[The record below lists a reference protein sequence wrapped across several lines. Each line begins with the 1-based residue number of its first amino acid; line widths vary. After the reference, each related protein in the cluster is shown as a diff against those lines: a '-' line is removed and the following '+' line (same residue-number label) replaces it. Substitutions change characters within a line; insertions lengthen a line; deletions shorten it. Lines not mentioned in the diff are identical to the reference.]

1 MTSTARSALLLALA
15 LAVPAALAGA
25 SASPP
30 PAAEALSFLELAGP
44 LMTAEERAIYLALG
58 RDYRRAAF
66 ERRFWASR
74 DPFPET
80 PVNELEVRWRER
92 VPGALARVGTLDD
105 PRALVQLLVGEPTT
119 RTPLSCPGR
128 LRPGEIWIFDSADR
142 IREPF
147 ALVFLD
153 DPVGGAP
160 ALWRPADGGAAL
172 AAPGTTFAAESGPAD
187 WTPGCPGDDDLRA
200 TLGLAADW
208 DELVRRHGVL
218 PRPDPAW
225 AREFLIEPNETTP
238 PRPLTASIDYD
249 FPGASGRRTL
259 VEGTFAVFP
268 RPDGELAYRVEGEVV
283 QGDALVETFRYR
295 FDPLRTPGEGAPP
308 IPIRFQRALQPGNY
322 RFVVRLTDMAT
333 QAELRDERTL
343 EVPFARRPN
352 GGAPPEEAPAD
363 DGEVSVR
370 LRAPLD
376 RLVTGRQRIA
386 AELRGEGAH
395 RIAFRLDGRPVFAKT
410 RPPYEVELD
419 FGRAPRPHRVEA
431 IALDARGRELARDE
445 VTVNGGP
452 HRFSLRLVEP
462 AVVPSGTDRIPV
474 RAVIEAPEGERVER
488 VELYFGERLAATL
501 FQPPWSVTLQAPAAE
516 RPDWVR
522 AVAYLDG
529 GGAAED
535 VRLLAGGVPGEALDV
550 DLVEIYASALD
561 RRGRPID
568 DLTADEVRAAEDGA
582 EMSIRR
588 FERVEGRPIHAGV
601 LIDVSSSMA
610 EELWDAERAA
620 YVFFERVLTPRDRAA
635 VVIFSD
641 EVRLA
646 ARFTGRLDVLAGGLA
661 GLEARGDTH
670 LHDAVAFALHY
681 FSGIRGQRAIVL
693 LSDGFDSGSDLS
705 FEDTLDYARRTGV
718 AIYAIGLGVPTN
730 PPDGRLAL
738 DQLARETGGRSF
750 YVDRAH
756 ELERVYSAIERE
768 LRAQYLIAYQSPRSD
783 GDAFREIDVEILRPG
798 AEARTIRGYYP

>member
-1 MTSTARSALLLALA
+1 MTVTTRSALALA
-15 LAVPAALAGA
+15 LAVAAAYTVA
-25 SASPP
+25 TAAPP
-30 PAAEALSFLELAGP
+30 PAVDTLSFLELAGP
-44 LMTAEERAIYLALG
+44 LMTAEERSIYLALG
-58 RDYRRAAF
+58 RDYRRTAF
-66 ERRFWASR
+66 EKRFWASR

-92 VPGALARVGTLDD
+92 VPAVLARFGSLAD
-105 PRALVQLLVGEPTT
+105 PRAFVQLLAGEPAT
-119 RTPLSCPGR
+119 RATLGCPGR

-153 DPVGGAP
+153 DPTGAAP
-160 ALWRPADGGAAL
+160 TLWRPAEGGDAL
-172 AAPGTTFAAESGPAD
+172 AAPGVSFAAESRPAD
-187 WTPGCPGDDDLRA
+187 WARGCPRDADLSA
-200 TLGLAADW
+200 SLALAADW

-218 PRPDPAW
+218 PRPDPSW
-225 AREFLIEPNETTP
+225 ARDFLLEPDEAP
-238 PRPLTASIDYD
+238 PAKPLTASLDYD
-249 FPGASGRRTL
+249 FPGATGRRTL

-268 RPDGELAYRVEGEVV
+268 RAEGELAYRLEGEVV
-283 QGDALVETFRYR
+283 QGDTLVETFRYR

-308 IPIRFQRALQPGNY
+308 IPVRFQRALLPGSY
-322 RFVVRLTDMAT
+322 RLAVRLTDMT
-333 QAELRDERTL
+333 TEAELRDERTVD
-343 EVPFARRPN
+343 VPFARAPD
-352 GGAPPEEAPAD
+352 GGAQDETAAPAN
-363 DGEVSVR
+363 GETSVR

-376 RLVTGRQRIA
+376 RLVTGRQRIS
-386 AELRGEGAH
+386 AELRGEGAQ

-410 RPPYEVELD
+410 RPPFEVELD
-419 FGRAPRPHRVEA
+419 FGKAPRPHRVEA
-431 IALDARGRELARDE
+431 IALDARGREVARDE

-488 VELYFGERLAATL
+488 VELFLGERLAATI
-501 FQPPWSVTLQAPAAE
+501 FQPPWSLTLQAPAAE

-535 VRLLAGGVPGEALDV
+535 VRLLDGGVPGEALDV
-550 DLVEIYASALD
+550 DLVEIYASVLD

-568 DLTADEVRAAEDGA
+568 DLSADEVRVREDGV
-582 EMSIRR
+582 EMKIRR

-601 LIDVSSSMA
+601 MIDVSSSMA
-610 EELWDAERAA
+610 EELWEAERAA

-661 GLEARGDTH
+661 DLEARGDTH
-670 LHDAVAFALHY
+670 LHDAVAFTLHY

-693 LSDGFDSGSDLS
+693 LSDGFDSGSELS

-750 YVDRAH
+750 YVERAH

-798 AEARTIRGYYP
+798 AETRTIRGYYP

>member
-1 MTSTARSALLLALA
+1 MNATSRSDRSALALALLLAVA
-15 LAVPAALAGA
+15 FAAGA
-25 SASPP
+25 SEA
-30 PAAEALSFLELAGP
+30 PARRDELPFLDVAGP
-44 LMTAEERAIYLALG
+44 LLTPEERAIYLALG

-66 ERRFWASR
+66 EKRFWASR

-92 VPGALARVGTLDD
+92 IPAALARYGSLGD
-105 PRALVQLLVGEPTT
+105 PRAVVELLVGEPRT
-119 RTPLSCPGR
+119 RSRLACGGR
-128 LRPGEIWIFDSADR
+128 IRPGEIWIYDSADR

-147 ALVFLD
+147 ALIFLD
-153 DPVGGAP
+153 DPAGGAP
-160 ALWRPADGGAAL
+160 TLWRPADGWSAL
-172 AAPGTTFAAESGPAD
+172 AAPGAPSPTGEGLAAWSQE
-187 WTPGCPGDDDLRA
+187 CPGGADLA
-200 TLGLAADW
+200 SSLALAADW
-208 DELVRRHGVL
+208 DELARRHGVL

-225 AREFLIEPNETTP
+225 VRDFLVEPDTP
-238 PRPLTASIDYD
+238 ATALPLTASLDYD
-249 FPGASGRRTL
+249 FPAASGRRTV

-268 RPDGELAYRVEGEVV
+268 RPEGELAYRVEGEVV
-283 QGDALVETFRYR
+283 QNEVLVETFRYR

-308 IPIRFQRALQPGNY
+308 VPIRFQRALLPGLY
-322 RFVVRLTDMAT
+322 RVAVRLTDMAT
-333 QAELRDERTL
+333 GAELRDERDL
-343 EVPFARRPN
+343 EVPFPR
-352 GGAPPEEAPAD
+352 APTGVVATPEPVEGD
-363 DGEVSVR
+363 VSLH

-376 RLVTGRQRIA
+376 RLVTGRQRIS
-386 AELRGEGAH
+386 AELRGEGAR

-431 IALDARGRELARDE
+431 IALDAKGHELARDE

-462 AVVPSGTDRIPV
+462 SVVPSGTDRIPV
-474 RAVIEAPEGERVER
+474 RAAIEAPEGERIER
-488 VELYFGERLAATL
+488 VELYLGERPAATL
-501 FQPPWSVTLQAPAAE
+501 FQPPWSLTLQAPAAE

-550 DLVEIYASALD
+550 DLVEIYASVLD

-568 DLTADEVRAAEDGA
+568 DLNADEVRVQEEGD
-582 EMSIRR
+582 EMAVRR

-610 EELWDAERAA
+610 EELWEAERAA

-646 ARFTGRLDVLAGGLA
+646 ARFTGRLDVLAGALA

-718 AIYAIGLGVPTN
+718 AIYSIGLGVPTN

-756 ELERVYSAIERE
+756 ELERVYAAIERE

-783 GDAFREIDVEILRPG
+783 GDAFREIEVEILRPG
-798 AEARTIRGYYP
+798 AEARTMRGYYP

>member
-1 MTSTARSALLLALA
+1 MNATTRSALALSLL
-15 LAVPAALAGA
+15 AALAIAAAA
-25 SASPP
+25 SEEP
-30 PAAEALSFLELAGP
+30 PAQDELPFLEVAGP
-44 LMTAEERAIYLALG
+44 LLTREERAIYLALG
-58 RDYRRAAF
+58 RGYRRAAF
-66 ERRFWASR
+66 EKRFWASR

-92 VPGALARVGTLDD
+92 IPAALGHYGSLED
-105 PRALVQLLVGEPTT
+105 PRAVVELLVGEPRT
-119 RTPLSCPGR
+119 RTRLACGER
-128 LRPGEIWIFDSADR
+128 LRPGEIWIYDAADR

-147 ALVFLD
+147 TLIFLD
-153 DPVGGAP
+153 DPAGGAP
-160 ALWRPADGGAAL
+160 SLWHPSDGWAAL
-172 AAPGTTFAAESGPAD
+172 AAPGVTPPAD
-187 WTPGCPGDDDLRA
+187 DDPAAWIQECRGGADLA
-200 TLGLAADW
+200 SSLALAADW
-208 DELVRRHGVL
+208 NELARRHGVL
-218 PRPDPAW
+218 PQPDPAW
-225 AREFLIEPNETTP
+225 ARDLLVEPDVPSTAP
-238 PRPLTASIDYD
+238 PLTAALDYD
-249 FPGASGRRTL
+249 FPAASGRRTV

-268 RPDGELAYRVEGEVV
+268 RPQGELAYRVEGEVV
-283 QGDALVETFRYR
+283 QNDVLVETFRYR
-295 FDPLRTPGEGAPP
+295 FDPLRTPGDGAPP
-308 IPIRFQRALQPGNY
+308 VPIRFQRALRPGLY
-322 RFVVRLTDMAT
+322 HVAVRITDMAT
-333 QAELRDERTL
+333 GAELRDERQL
-343 EVPFARRPN
+343 EVPFPHTVTGVPVEATPEPAN
-352 GGAPPEEAPAD
+352 GEL
-363 DGEVSVR
+363 SLR

-376 RLVTGRQRIA
+376 RLVTGRQRIS
-386 AELRGEGAH
+386 AELRGNGVQ

-474 RAVIEAPEGERVER
+474 RAVVEAPEGERIER
-488 VELYFGERLAATL
+488 VELYLGERLAATL
-501 FQPPWSVTLQAPAAE
+501 FQPPWSLTLQAPAAE

-550 DLVEIYASALD
+550 DLVEIYASVLD

-568 DLTADEVRAAEDGA
+568 DLEANEVRVEEDGD
-582 EMSIRR
+582 EMTVRR

-661 GLEARGDTH
+661 GLAARGDTH

-718 AIYAIGLGVPTN
+718 AIYSIGLGVPTN

-756 ELERVYSAIERE
+756 ELERVYAAIERE
-768 LRAQYLIAYQSPRSD
+768 LRAQYLIAYQSPRSG
-783 GDAFREIDVEILRPG
+783 GDAFREIEVEILRPG